1 MAMMD
6 ADENG
11 PSPAAS
17 PPRLS
22 KSRFL
27 SGLQCHKRVY
37 LEIHRPELATPP
49 DSSTQAI
56 LAMGTEIG
64 LLARRRFPG
73 GVLATVGFRQR
84 EAAIARTAALL
95 QDPNVP
101 AIFEGAFEHEGVVV
115 RVDILERVLDET
127 GRPLGWRLIEVKSST
142 RVKDIHLDDVAI
154 QSYVLLGSGITL
166 ARTCLMHIDT
176 AYVYQGGQVDLQAL
190 FAIEDVSEIVASRR
204 GQVPERLAGMRSAL
218 IESQPPAIDPDGR
231 CHSPYE
237 CPFWAHCT
245 KDKPARW
252 IYYLPGSK
260 ETVHRLAQEGITTI
274 DEIPDGATLSLTQR
288 RVKDN
293 VEWVSTNLGASLRS
307 VQYPVH
313 HLDFETVM
321 LAVPRFPATRP
332 YQAIPVQ
339 WSNHIELESGDII
352 HHEFLHVD
360 PTEPRKR
367 WAEALIESLGEKGS
381 IVVYS
386 AYEEAMMRQVLE
398 AFPEFRQPFSAII
411 KRLWDLHPIIKE
423 HYYHPKFQGSY
434 SIKTVLPA
442 VVPAMGYDDL
452 EIQEGGQAANEY
464 YRMVF
469 LESDWIEQAR
479 IKDALLRY
487 CARDTMAMVE
497 LRRMLMKKAA
507 ASCF

>member
-1 MAMMD
+1 MAMME

-11 PSPAAS
+11 PSPASS

-49 DSSTQAI
+49 DPSTQAI

-84 EAAIARTAALL
+84 EAAIAQTAALL

-127 GRPLGWRLIEVKSST
+127 GRPLAWRLIEVKSST

-154 QSYVLLGSGITL
+154 QSYVLLGSGIAL
-166 ARTCLMHIDT
+166 AGTWLMHIDT
-176 AYVYQGGQVDLQAL
+176 TYVYQGGQADLQAL
-190 FAIEDVSEIVASRR
+190 FAIEDVSEVVASRR
-204 GQVPERLAGMRSAL
+204 GQVPGRLAGMRSAL
-218 IESQPPAIDPDGR
+218 SESQPPAIDPDGH

-245 KDKPARW
+245 KDKSARW
-252 IYYLPGSK
+252 IYYLPGSR
-260 ETVHRLAQEGITTI
+260 ETVNRFAQEGITTI

-313 HLDFETVM
+313 HVDFETVM

-352 HHEFLHVD
+352 HHQFLHSD

-386 AYEEAMMRQVLE
+386 AYEEAMMRQVVE
-398 AFPEFRQPFSAII
+398 AFPEFRQFFSAII

-442 VVPAMGYDDL
+442 VVPSMGYDDL
-452 EIQEGGQAANEY
+452 AIQEGGQAANEY

-497 LRRMLMKKAA
+497 LRRMLMKKAP

>member
-1 MAMMD
+1 MAMME

-11 PSPAAS
+11 PSPASS

-49 DSSTQAI
+49 DPSTQAI

-84 EAAIARTAALL
+84 EAAIAQTAALL

-127 GRPLGWRLIEVKSST
+127 GRPLAWRLIEVKSST

-154 QSYVLLGSGITL
+154 QSYVLLGSGIAL
-166 ARTCLMHIDT
+166 AGTCLMHIDT
-176 AYVYQGGQVDLQAL
+176 TYVYQGGQADLQAL
-190 FAIEDVSEIVASRR
+190 FAIEDVSEVVASRR
-204 GQVPERLAGMRSAL
+204 GQVPGRLAGMRSAL
-218 IESQPPAIDPDGR
+218 SESQPPAIDPDGH

-245 KDKPARW
+245 KDKSARW

-260 ETVHRLAQEGITTI
+260 ETVNRFAQEGITTI

-313 HLDFETVM
+313 HVDFETVM

-352 HHEFLHVD
+352 HHQFLHSD

-386 AYEEAMMRQVLE
+386 AYEEAMMRQVVE
-398 AFPEFRQPFSAII
+398 AFPEFRQLFSAII

-442 VVPAMGYDDL
+442 VVPSMGYDDL
-452 EIQEGGQAANEY
+452 AIQEGGQAANEY

-497 LRRMLMKKAA
+497 LRRMLMKKAP

>member
-1 MAMMD
+1 MAMME

-11 PSPAAS
+11 PSPASS

-49 DSSTQAI
+49 DPSTQAI

-84 EAAIARTAALL
+84 EAAIAQTAALL

-127 GRPLGWRLIEVKSST
+127 GRPLAWRLIEVKSST

-154 QSYVLLGSGITL
+154 QSYVLLGSGIAL
-166 ARTCLMHIDT
+166 AGTWLMHIDT
-176 AYVYQGGQVDLQAL
+176 TYVYQGGQADLQAL
-190 FAIEDVSEIVASRR
+190 FAIEDVSEVVASRR
-204 GQVPERLAGMRSAL
+204 GQVPGRLAGMRSAL
-218 IESQPPAIDPDGR
+218 SESQPPAIDPDGH

-245 KDKPARW
+245 KDKSARW

-260 ETVHRLAQEGITTI
+260 ETVNRFAQEGITTI

-313 HLDFETVM
+313 HVDFETVM

-352 HHEFLHVD
+352 HHQFLHSD

-386 AYEEAMMRQVLE
+386 AYEEAMMRQVVE
-398 AFPEFRQPFSAII
+398 AFPEFRQFFSAII

-442 VVPAMGYDDL
+442 VVPSMGYDDL
-452 EIQEGGQAANEY
+452 AIQEGGQAANEY

-497 LRRMLMKKAA
+497 LRRMLMKKAP

>member
-1 MAMMD
+1 MAMMN

-11 PSPAAS
+11 PSPPSS

-49 DSSTQAI
+49 DPSTQAI

-84 EAAIARTAALL
+84 EAAIAQTAALL

-166 ARTCLMHIDT
+166 AGTCLMHIDT

-218 IESQPPAIDPDGR
+218 IESQPPAIGPDGR

-237 CPFWAHCT
+237 CPFWTHCT

-260 ETVHRLAQEGITTI
+260 EMVNRLAQEGITTI

-293 VEWVSTNLGASLRS
+293 VEWVSTNLGVSLRS

-313 HLDFETVM
+313 HVDFETVM

-386 AYEEAMMRQVLE
+386 AYEEAMMRQVIE
-398 AFPEFRQPFSAII
+398 AFPELRQPFSAII

-423 HYYHPKFQGSY
+423 HYYHPRFQGSY

>member
-1 MAMMD
+1 MAMME
-6 ADENG
+6 ADKNG
-11 PSPAAS
+11 LSPASS

-22 KSRFL
+22 KSKFL

-49 DSSTQAI
+49 DPSTQAI

-84 EAAIARTAALL
+84 EAAIAQTAALL

-127 GRPLGWRLIEVKSST
+127 GRPLAWRLIEVKSST

-154 QSYVLLGSGITL
+154 QSYVLLGSGVAL
-166 ARTCLMHIDT
+166 AGTCLMHIDT
-176 AYVYQGGQVDLQAL
+176 TYVYQGGQADLQAL
-190 FAIEDVSEIVASRR
+190 FAIEDVSEVVASRR

-218 IESQPPAIDPDGR
+218 IESQPPAIDPDWR

-245 KDKPARW
+245 KDKSARW

-260 ETVHRLAQEGITTI
+260 ETVNRFAQEGITTI

-293 VEWVSTNLGASLRS
+293 VEWVSTNLVASLRS

-313 HLDFETVM
+313 HVDFETVM

-352 HHEFLHVD
+352 HHEFLHSD

-386 AYEEAMMRQVLE
+386 AYEEAMMRQVVE

-442 VVPAMGYDDL
+442 VVPSMGYDDL
-452 EIQEGGQAANEY
+452 AIQEGGQAANEY

-497 LRRMLMKKAA
+497 LRRMLMKKAP

>member
-1 MAMMD
+1 MAMME

-11 PSPAAS
+11 PSPSSS

-49 DSSTQAI
+49 DPSTQAI

-84 EAAIARTAALL
+84 EAAIAQTAALL

-127 GRPLGWRLIEVKSST
+127 GRPLAWRLIEVKSST

-154 QSYVLLGSGITL
+154 QSYVLLGSGIAL
-166 ARTCLMHIDT
+166 AGTCLMHIDT
-176 AYVYQGGQVDLQAL
+176 TYVYQGGQADLQAL
-190 FAIEDVSEIVASRR
+190 FAIEDVSEVVASRR

-218 IESQPPAIDPDGR
+218 SESQPPAIDPDGH

-245 KDKPARW
+245 KDKSARW
-252 IYYLPGSK
+252 IYYLPGSR
-260 ETVHRLAQEGITTI
+260 ETVNRLAQEGITTI

-313 HLDFETVM
+313 HVDFETVM

-352 HHEFLHVD
+352 HHEFLHSD

-386 AYEEAMMRQVLE
+386 AYEEAMMRQVVE
-398 AFPEFRQPFSAII
+398 AFPEFRQFFSAII

-442 VVPAMGYDDL
+442 VVPSMGYDDL
-452 EIQEGGQAANEY
+452 AIQEGGQAANEY

-497 LRRMLMKKAA
+497 LRRMLMKKAP